1 MFPFFGSSA
10 PPIEVKPPFVG
21 LVELDDYLMSLN
33 QLPKDLSIQLSKSG
47 SNTIGG
53 PKLSLDL
60 GIGINDYVYM
70 SENAKKEARARYGS
84 YNPNL
89 RVNALSEVESNVLVN
104 YITSEGMQTLLASQR
119 GLRVAYNK
127 LKSDNSTIETPQSF
141 MRMNVRGETNPS
153 TPRYEVPLFA
163 YEITFV
169 DQNGEVRD
177 MPYEIKCRGSFNF
190 YEAYQ
195 LTNGGLNVTQMS
207 VAREFKEVGVADTPA
222 SQMNAVTGAN
232 AFNFPKEFAS
242 GNMLS
247 DSYYHLLY
255 QWGDQLRGTAEI
267 TVQTPQAITGTDWS
281 AERIRSYDRI
291 FNKNKDIEFATIKKA
306 TSSQILFRANYK
318 LDATNPEVF
327 KITIPIYVEPL
338 PNHLVMTSDGV
349 KSKWEMTDDV
359 NNLADHQKVS
369 LALRLARPRSSELW
383 ANADFNDDFAISYD
397 EYISPEG
404 VAARRA
410 GRAGASPVPNTQI
423 VFTPDPLNSW
433 LSAKKPYTAFSN
445 VSGYLNI
452 TLPPGRW
459 SVSRTTD
466 ELVSVTLPYFG
477 AKTYNELSL
486 IEQGLMAEKYGDK
499 VQTLSYAQNTVP
511 MAKISVPSAFYWRET
526 DEYDTTPTGVVG
538 AKLVQDLTGINQD
551 VLSGYEL
558 RQNVPALKQGKPATS
573 DTIYQKLKGMYPT
586 ADRVGYPI
594 SGQGTTTSRQV
605 FDTAV
610 MLFKEDS
617 PYNLSLV
624 GEFERRLESESDS
637 TVIGVDVPMPSVG
650 GAVDYN
656 GYKIMRVI
664 VDATTENEISSGYY
678 PGMEWSAAA
687 PPLSFLPGSVFSDAS
702 TGDYTTDDGNERV
715 INMRLPFLNGDKQDG
730 KSFEALVYYKEH
742 TASETNIISLY
753 NVRFGAKHQ
762 KRLNDQ
768 IAISGENSAVSFYQ
782 DQVAE
787 LHMWSNPSAAI
798 IAGQFIPIKAPTHH
812 TGWQQINT
820 DLSKKS
826 EGQIMLEAMRAIDG
840 GGKATFPPGEFYSS
854 IHKSFGGPEVLIPNF
869 EADIKDRMSLDLK
882 SKPGINPTD
891 LKSMIEGGKNNWPKR
906 GSDYPGS
913 MVFFESDV
921 FPTAMV
927 TFPAGYDMTALFSGT
942 QFFGNAQAN
951 VDFVQDMGTLVAPQP
966 YSGEDD
972 EYNMGWGIL

>member
-84 YNPNL
+84 YNPTL

-141 MRMNVRGETNPS
+141 MRMNVRGETKPS

-222 SQMNAVTGAN
+222 SQMDAVTGAN

-247 DSYYHLLY
+247 NSYYHLLY
-255 QWGDQLRGTAEI
+255 QWGDLLRGTAEI

-291 FNKNKDIEFATIKKA
+291 FNKNKDIEFATIKTA

-327 KITIPIYVEPL
+327 KIIIPIHVVPL
-338 PNHLVMTSDGV
+338 PNHLVMTQDGV
-349 KSKWEMTDDV
+349 KSRWEMENDV
-359 NNLADHQKVS
+359 NNLADHQKVEMN
-369 LALRLARPRSSELW
+369 LRLARPRSSEIW
-383 ANADFNDDFAISYD
+383 SNADFNDDFIISYD

-410 GRAGASPVPNTQI
+410 GRAGASPVPNTQLI
-423 VFTPDPLNSW
+423 FSPDPTNSW
-433 LSAKKPYTAFSN
+433 LSAKKTYKSTSN
-445 VSGYLNI
+445 ISGFLNI

-459 SVSRTTD
+459 TISRVSGDRLTKV
-466 ELVSVTLPYFG
+466 EPSHEG
-477 AKTYNELSL
+477 AKRFEELSL
-486 IEQGLMAEKYGDK
+486 IQQGVLLEEYGDNAPSF
-499 VQTLSYAQNTVP
+499 SYAPNTVP
-511 MAKISVPSAFYWRET
+511 MAKLSVPAAFYWRET
-526 DEYDTTPTGVVG
+526 DEYDTTPAAMIG
-538 AKLVQDLTGINQD
+538 AKMIQDMTSASQD
-551 VLSGYEL
+551 VLTSFEL
-558 RQNVPALKQGKPATS
+558 RDSVPPLLQGQPATT
-573 DTIYQKLKGMYPT
+573 DTIYQKLNSMYPNT
-586 ADRVGYPI
+586 DKTGYPVL
-594 SGQGTTTSRQV
+594 GNGTTATSRQV

-610 MLFKEDS
+610 MFFKEDS
-617 PYNLSLV
+617 PYDLSQI
-624 GEFERRLESESDS
+624 GMYEKQLESDFDS
-637 TVIGVDVPMPSVG
+637 SVQGFRDVEVPVVNG
-650 GAVDYN
+650 TVDYN
-656 GYKIMRVI
+656 GYEIKRVI
-664 VDATTENEISSGYY
+664 VDATAFTDEETENNFPPNRNWSGFSPQNWPLTYLSDNRIQSTQGNYVESS
-678 PGMEWSAAA
+678 PGEDTIYN
-687 PPLSFLPGSVFSDAS
+687 FS
-702 TGDYTTDDGNERV
+702 
-715 INMRLPFLNGDKQDG
+715 IPFLSQHRSDG
-730 KSFEALVYYKEH
+730 RSFEALVYYKPHVRNDFE
-742 TASETNIISLY
+742 SIISLY
-753 NVRFGAKHQ
+753 GIKNGSVVQDRVDA
-762 KRLNDQ
+762 Q
-768 IAISGENSAVSFYQ
+768 IEERENSGGDVPTWWYGLKNGLEAV
-782 DQVAE
+782 
-787 LHMWSNPSAAI
+787 HMWSTPENAI
-798 IAGQFIPIKAPTHH
+798 IAGQFILLQAPTYRNEYAGVEEMVLQGQTEEEAMIKAIR
-812 TGWQQINT
+812 QIDLNGAPYFPAGSTNT
-820 DLSKKS
+820 EIHQHYYPEQSREFNLS
-826 EGQIMLEAMRAIDG
+826 Q
-840 GGKATFPPGEFYSS
+840 TFPGSLVM
-854 IHKSFGGPEVLIPNF
+854 FG
-869 EADIKDRMSLDLK
+869 A
-882 SKPGINPTD
+882 
-891 LKSMIEGGKNNWPKR
+891 
-906 GSDYPGS
+906 
-913 MVFFESDV
+913 DV
-921 FPTAMV
+921 FPSQLRI
-927 TFPAGYDMTALFSGT
+927 FPVGFALDFQSSSQGT
-942 QFFGNAQAN
+942 QGVFLGNAQAN